1 MTIDIAKC
9 RWAGPLLPEP
19 GPEVVR
25 DLCDEVDRLRA
36 ELAAVTAERDEAN
49 ANYVFMV
56 ERAADQTLD
65 GYRELGQRAA
75 EAENA
80 ADDVRAE
87 LAAAKADK
95 AQAVEAAYFSGWGD
109 GFANGCGQRDNG
121 SRHTPFVSA
130 TDAWL
135 ASHACKAL
143 EATDGK

>member
-1 MTIDIAKC
+1 MAS
-9 RWAGPLLPEP
+9 
-19 GPEVVR
+19 
-25 DLCDEVDRLRA
+25 DRCPNCGRSSADCWLTAFPPQHFGTPSSGAMVTYQAHCLRA
-36 ELAAVTAERDEAN
+36 TVARADKAE
-49 ANYVFMV
+49 
-56 ERAADQTLD
+56 
-65 GYRELGQRAA
+65 
-75 EAENA
+75 
-80 ADDVRAE
+80 AE
-87 LAAAKADK
+87 LAAARADK